1 MKITDGTQCPSYP
14 VPLDVELKHSII
26 NIVGSNL
33 KWFKA
38 PRKWQKLN
46 IVISITKCTIFW
58 CSYDEV
64 KFKWTYND
72 FCKRPQ
78 RLDIK

>member
-46 IVISITKCTIFW
+46 IVTSITKCTIFW
-58 CSYDEV
+58 CSYLMKLNSNGHTMICV
-64 KFKWTYND
+64 KDLKDW
-72 FCKRPQ
+72 
-78 RLDIK
+78 I